1 MTFHERLG
9 LSGVYV
15 GGAFYNRIAS
25 LEIIHIAVMAVEGHD
40 LSNRAIRVLAQSRIP
55 SERLITETFHTSVD

>member
-9 LSGVYV
+9 LSGVDV

-25 LEIIHIAVMAVEGHD
+25 LEVTHIAVMAV
-40 LSNRAIRVLAQSRIP
+40 
-55 SERLITETFHTSVD
+55 

>member
-25 LEIIHIAVMAVEGHD
+25 LGVIHIAVMAD
-40 LSNRAIRVLAQSRIP
+40 
-55 SERLITETFHTSVD
+55 